1 MKLKDSSIDKILP
14 RDLQKNIEQYCLL
27 NEIDNESE
35 FASKCVKDGLTLDK
49 YGVAPFLPKSQI
61 QEVPVEKEIVKEV
74 IKEIPV
80 EKEVIVEKIITKEVK
95 DTHLIEELETL
106 KKELTQKNLTI
117 KQQSNKIEE
126 MEDVLEHFKKVTVN
140 RRAKFMTSSNLNDT
154 YIE

>member
-1 MKLKDSSIDKILP
+1 MIELPTQLKE
-14 RDLQKNIEQYCLL
+14 NIEAYCEL
-27 NEIDNESE
+27 NEIENSVE
-35 FASKCVKDGLTLDK
+35 FAIKCTKDGLTLDK

-95 DTHLIEELETL
+95 DKQLIEELGQL
-106 KKELTQKNLTI
+106 KDKLNQANQLIKEQKL
-117 KQQSNKIEE
+117 KMEE
-126 MEDVLEHFKKVTVN
+126 MEDVLEHFKNVTVN
-140 RRAKFMTSSNLNDT
+140 RRAKYLRTSNIKDT